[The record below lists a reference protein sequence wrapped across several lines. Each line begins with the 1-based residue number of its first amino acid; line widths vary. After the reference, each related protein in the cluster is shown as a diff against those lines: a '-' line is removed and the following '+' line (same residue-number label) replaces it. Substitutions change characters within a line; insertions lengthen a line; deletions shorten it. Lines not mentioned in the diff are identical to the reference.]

1 MEQVQAELPSLKRKT
16 RLKGFVGCFSIGCCL
31 MMLSTIFI
39 PTIMI
44 APGSFARTYT
54 AVRRPPARACTR
66 VEGTV
71 VGRGWGGWCN
81 AGWCG
86 FGQGNVAM
94 LVATCC
100 IVGPRKVTPLHDSV
114 LLGTARR
121 QS

>member
-81 AGWCG
+81 AAGVVWPGERGDVGRDLLHCRPA
-86 FGQGNVAM
+86 QGD
-94 LVATCC
+94 
-100 IVGPRKVTPLHDSV
+100 PTPDSA

>member
-71 VGRGWGGWCN
+71 LGGVGRLVVTRVVDLAVGECGD
-81 AGWCG
+81 AGRDLLHCG
-86 FGQGNVAM
+86 PAQGD
-94 LVATCC
+94 
-100 IVGPRKVTPLHDSV
+100 PTPDSA